1 MVELTEGIIALRKLV
16 YYVAVTLDGFIAAED
31 GTFDGFL
38 FEGDHMEGINAVYAD
53 TLPTQ
58 FREALGLQDTPNRN
72 FDTVLMGRN
81 TYQVP
86 GGLASP
92 YAHLRQFVVSTQV
105 TGTPPDVEVINS
117 DVVGRVR
124 SLKAEDGLDIWLC
137 GGGKLAA
144 ALLPE
149 IDRLLLKI
157 HPVAFGRGIPLFD
170 GKAGIRKFQRT
181 DARLFESGVSFMS
194 FDRV

>member
-1 MVELTEGIIALRKLV
+1 MRKLV

-31 GTFDGFL
+31 GTFDGFV
-38 FEGDHMEGINAVYAD
+38 FEGDHMAGINGEYPD

-58 FREALGLQDTPNRN
+58 FREALGLQDAPNRN
-72 FDTVLMGRN
+72 FDTVLMGRA

-86 GGLASP
+86 GGLATP

-105 TGTPPDVEVINS
+105 TDTPSDVEVIRE

-124 SLKAEDGLDIWLC
+124 ALKEEDGLDIWLC

-149 IDRLLLKI
+149 IDRMLLKI
-157 HPVAFGRGIPLFD
+157 HPVVFGRGIPLFD
-170 GKAGIRKFQRT
+170 GKADITKFART
-181 DARLFESGVSFMS
+181 GARLFESGVSFMTYERNS
-194 FDRV
+194 

>member
-1 MVELTEGIIALRKLV
+1 MRKLV

-31 GTFDGFL
+31 GTFDGFI
-38 FEGDHMEGINAVYAD
+38 FEGDHMAGINAEYPD

-58 FREALGLQDTPNRN
+58 FREMLGLLDAPNPN

-92 YAHLRQFVVSTQV
+92 YAHLRQFVVTSQELD
-105 TGTPPDVEVINS
+105 TPDDVELIRENVA
-117 DVVGRVR
+117 GRVQE
-124 SLKAEDGLDIWLC
+124 LKEEDGLNIWLC

-144 ALLPE
+144 ELLPL
-149 IDRLLLKI
+149 IDKLLVKI
-157 HPVAFGRGIPLFD
+157 HPVVFGRGIPLFD
-170 GKAGIRKFQRT
+170 GKVDITQFKRT
-181 DARLFESGVSFMS
+181 DARLFESGVSFMTYE
-194 FDRV
+194 RP

>member
-1 MVELTEGIIALRKLV
+1 MIVLRKLV

-31 GTFDGFL
+31 GTFDGFI
-38 FEGDHMEGINAVYAD
+38 FEGDHMAGINAHYPE

-58 FREALGLQDTPNRN
+58 LREPFGLTDAPNQH
-72 FDTVLMGRN
+72 FDTVLMGRH

-105 TGTPPDVEVINS
+105 TDTPSDVEVIRS
-117 DVVGRVR
+117 DVAGRVR
-124 SLKAEDGLDIWLC
+124 ALKAEDGLDIWLC

-144 ALLPE
+144 ELLPE
-149 IDRLLLKI
+149 IDKMLLKI
-157 HPVAFGRGIPLFD
+157 HPVVFGRGIPLFD
-170 GKAGIRKFQRT
+170 GKADIRKFQRT
-181 DARLFESGVSFMS
+181 DAQLFESGVSFMTYERS
-194 FDRV
+194 

>member
-1 MVELTEGIIALRKLV
+1 MRKLV

-31 GTFDGFL
+31 GTFDGFI
-38 FEGDHMEGINAVYAD
+38 FEGDHMAGINAHYPE

-58 FREALGLQDTPNRN
+58 FREPFGFTDTPNTK

-92 YAHLRQFVVSTQV
+92 YAHLRQFVVSTQLID
-105 TGTPPDVEVINS
+105 TPHDVAVIRQ
-117 DVVGRVR
+117 DVSGRVR
-124 SLKAEDGLDIWLC
+124 ELKEEDGLDIWLC

-144 ALLPE
+144 ELLPQ

-157 HPVAFGRGIPLFD
+157 HPVVFGRGIPLFD
-170 GKAGIRKFQRT
+170 GKADITAFKRT
-181 DARLFESGVSFMS
+181 DARLFESGVSFMTYERPKN
-194 FDRV
+194 D

>member
-1 MVELTEGIIALRKLV
+1 MRKLV

-38 FEGDHMEGINAVYAD
+38 FEGDHMAGINTHHPETVPTQMREPLGLAD
-53 TLPTQ
+53 TQ
-58 FREALGLQDTPNRN
+58 NQH

-92 YAHLRQFVVSTQV
+92 YAHLRQFVVT
-105 TGTPPDVEVINS
+105 TRDLDTPSDVEVIS
-117 DVVGRVR
+117 TDVVGRVR
-124 SLKAEDGLDIWLC
+124 ALKQEDGKDIWLC

-144 ALLPE
+144 ELLPE
-149 IDRLLLKI
+149 IDTLLLKI
-157 HPVAFGRGIPLFD
+157 HPVVFGRGIPLFD
-170 GKAGIRKFQRT
+170 GKADIRKFRRT
-181 DARLFESGVSFMS
+181 DARLFESGVSFMTY
-194 FDRV
+194 DRV

>member
-1 MVELTEGIIALRKLV
+1 MRKLV

-31 GTFDGFL
+31 GTFDGFI
-38 FEGDHMEGINAVYAD
+38 FEGDHMAGINAEYPD

-58 FREALGLQDTPNRN
+58 LREALGLQHAPNRH

-105 TGTPPDVEVINS
+105 TGTPDDVEVIRE
-117 DVVGRVR
+117 DVVSRVR
-124 SLKAEDGLDIWLC
+124 ALKEEDGLDIWLC

-144 ALLPE
+144 ELLPE
-149 IDRLLLKI
+149 IDTLLFKF
-157 HPVAFGRGIPLFD
+157 HPVVFGRGIPLFD
-170 GKAGIRKFQRT
+170 GKTDITKFQRT
-181 DARLFESGVSFMS
+181 DARLFESGVSFMTYE
-194 FDRV
+194 RVAK

>member
-1 MVELTEGIIALRKLV
+1 MRKLV

-31 GTFDGFL
+31 GTYDGFL
-38 FEGDHMEGINAVYAD
+38 FEGDHMAGINAHYPETV
-53 TLPTQ
+53 PTQ
-58 FREALGLQDTPNRN
+58 ARELVGLQEAANQH

-92 YAHLRQFVVSTQV
+92 YAHLRQFVVTTRDLDVPS
-105 TGTPPDVEVINS
+105 DVEVISS
-117 DVVGRVR
+117 DVTGRVR
-124 SLKAEDGLDIWLC
+124 ALKEEDGLDIWLC

-149 IDRLLLKI
+149 IDKLLLKF

-170 GKAGIRKFQRT
+170 GKADITKFQRT
-181 DARLFESGVSFMS
+181 DARLFESGVSFMTYE
-194 FDRV
+194 RI

>member
-1 MVELTEGIIALRKLV
+1 MRKLV

-31 GTFDGFL
+31 GTFDGFI
-38 FEGDHMEGINAVYAD
+38 FEGDHMAGINAEYPD

-58 FREALGLQDTPNRN
+58 FREALGLLDAPNPN

-92 YAHLRQFVVSTQV
+92 YAHLRQFVVTSQELD
-105 TGTPPDVEVINS
+105 TPDDVELIRENVA
-117 DVVGRVR
+117 GRVQE
-124 SLKAEDGLDIWLC
+124 LKEEDGLDIWLC

-144 ALLPE
+144 ELLPL
-149 IDRLLLKI
+149 IDKLLLKI
-157 HPVAFGRGIPLFD
+157 HPVVFGRGIPLFD
-170 GKAGIRKFQRT
+170 GKADITRFKRT
-181 DARLFESGVSFMS
+181 DARLFESGVSFMTYE
-194 FDRV
+194 RP

>member
-1 MVELTEGIIALRKLV
+1 MRKLV

-31 GTFDGFL
+31 GTFDGFV
-38 FEGDHMEGINAVYAD
+38 FEGDHMAGINAEYPD

-58 FREALGLQDTPNRN
+58 FRSALGLSDAPNRN

-86 GGLASP
+86 GGPASP
-92 YAHLRQFVVSTQV
+92 YAHLQQFVVSSQLID
-105 TGTPPDVEVINS
+105 TPHDVAVIRQ
-117 DVVGRVR
+117 DVVARVR
-124 SLKAEDGLDIWLC
+124 KLKAEDGLDIWLC
-137 GGGKLAA
+137 GGGRLAG

-157 HPVAFGRGIPLFD
+157 HPVVFGRGIPLFD
-170 GKAGIRKFQRT
+170 GKADITKFART
-181 DARLFESGVSFMS
+181 DARLFESGVSFMTYERNS
-194 FDRV
+194 

>member
-1 MVELTEGIIALRKLV
+1 MRKLV

-31 GTFDGFL
+31 GTFDGFV
-38 FEGDHMEGINAVYAD
+38 FEGDHMAGINAVYPD

-58 FREALGLQDTPNRN
+58 FREALGLQDAPNPN

-81 TYQVP
+81 TYEVP
-86 GGLASP
+86 GGLPSP

-105 TGTPPDVEVINS
+105 TGTPPDVEVINA
-117 DVVGRVR
+117 DVAGRVAA
-124 SLKAEDGLDIWLC
+124 LKQEDGLDIWLC

-144 ALLPE
+144 ALLPQ

-157 HPVAFGRGIPLFD
+157 HPVVFGRGIPLFD
-170 GKAGIRKFQRT
+170 GEAGITKFERT
-181 DARLFESGVSFMS
+181 NGQLFESGVSFMTYE
-194 FDRV
+194 RA

>member
-1 MVELTEGIIALRKLV
+1 MRKLV

-31 GTFDGFL
+31 GTFGGFI
-38 FEGDHMEGINAVYAD
+38 FEGDHMAGINAHYPE

-58 FREALGLQDTPNRN
+58 LREPFGLADAPNQH
-72 FDTVLMGRN
+72 FDTVLMGRH

-105 TGTPPDVEVINS
+105 TDTPEDVEVIRE
-117 DVVGRVR
+117 DVTGRVR
-124 SLKAEDGLDIWLC
+124 ALKQEDGLDIWLC

-144 ALLPE
+144 ELLPE
-149 IDRLLLKI
+149 IDTLLLKQ
-157 HPVAFGRGIPLFD
+157 HPVVFGRGIPLFD
-170 GKAGIRKFQRT
+170 GKADIRTFRRT
-181 DARLFESGVSFMS
+181 DARLFESGVTFASYSRM
-194 FDRV
+194 

>member
-1 MVELTEGIIALRKLV
+1 MRKLV

-31 GTFDGFL
+31 GTFDGFI
-38 FEGDHMEGINAVYAD
+38 FEGDHMAGINAVYPE
-53 TLPTQ
+53 TVPTQ
-58 FREALGLQDTPNRN
+58 FREAVGLADVPNQH
-72 FDTVLMGRN
+72 FDTVLMGRH

-105 TGTPPDVEVINS
+105 TDTPEDVEVIRD

-124 SLKAEDGLDIWLC
+124 ALKQEDGLDIWLC

-144 ALLPE
+144 ELLPE
-149 IDRLLLKI
+149 IDTLLLKI
-157 HPVAFGRGIPLFD
+157 HPVVFGRGIPLFD
-170 GKAGIRKFQRT
+170 GKADIRTFRRT
-181 DARLFESGVSFMS
+181 DARLFESGVTFVGYSRM
-194 FDRV
+194 